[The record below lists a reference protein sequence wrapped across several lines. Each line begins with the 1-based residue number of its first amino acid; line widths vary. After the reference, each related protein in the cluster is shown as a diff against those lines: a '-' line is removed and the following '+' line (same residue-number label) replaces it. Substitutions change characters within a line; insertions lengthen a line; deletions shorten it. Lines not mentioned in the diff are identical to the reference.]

1 MEGSGLCENTHK
13 VSDLH
18 SYVDD
23 LQAGGVPEQFQGW
36 IASVNLKLL
45 MHLILVDFSPII
57 HSRPPFEV
65 VANMGRAHGFNVDI
79 DFVSKKFCQ
88 TFTSL
93 PAGSSGSAL

>member
-1 MEGSGLCENTHK
+1 MRILIRCLICTATSMIYKPGVYLNNFRVGS
-13 VSDLH
+13 
-18 SYVDD
+18 
-23 LQAGGVPEQFQGW
+23 

-79 DFVSKKFCQ
+79 DFVSKNFCQ
-88 TFTSL
+88 PFTSL